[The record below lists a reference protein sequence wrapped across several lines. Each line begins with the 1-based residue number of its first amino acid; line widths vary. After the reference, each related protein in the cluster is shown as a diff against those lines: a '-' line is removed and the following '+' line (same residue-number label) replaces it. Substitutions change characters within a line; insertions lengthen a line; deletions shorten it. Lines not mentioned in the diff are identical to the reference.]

1 MICFLVSR
9 DGDQLHTTVTLYH
22 RWDYDQLRWLFGLF
36 VDHLSWWHTEAQYEF
51 LYGIG
56 VESWK
61 P

>member
-1 MICFLVSR
+1 MICFLVLR

-22 RWDYDQLRWLFGLF
+22 RWDYDQLRWLFSLF
-36 VDHLSWWHTEAQYEF
+36 VDHLSWWHTEDHYEF